1 MILMTYTRPLSLL
14 HNDEMDGRMIGISVR
29 LMDGAANGW
38 MGRWWGPF
46 SRGNGFIFSRSLVAA
61 GLMPRGWP

>member
-1 MILMTYTRPLSLL
+1 
-14 HNDEMDGRMIGISVR
+14 
-29 LMDGAANGW
+29 